1 MHMLTWHGAIVRRA
15 PAHATKDSERGP
27 SRSRLMQEPV
37 WLTTADSLDFDLDT
51 IPALDERLIVEPA
64 ETPGTIHIQQ
74 DGFYLSAAPSRR
86 ELTFDAAERLSWE
99 TFLLLEASDLA
110 DLRHILAHR
119 WKLRPG
125 SGIMEKSD
133 IRLVQGFVL
142 ELGGIQVNLAGRLPL
157 QSYAR
162 RRPVPR
168 LTYEPAIS
176 RETDTA
182 AQATPDYTPPA
193 SFVIQPGHELAEEIT
208 LADGSGAEGGY
219 EMELRPRRAPKIL
232 PHAHTAEQFRGLR
245 DCDFPLAGEPSF
257 AYPPIVAGDTDRTMV
272 SRFFQAVPD
281 ALHDNGGQLTLR
293 RERKRH
299 VLLAAGGEGTVF
311 DRDGA
316 ENDRGLLQN
325 TPLLPSGFAKR
336 DGHVW
341 VDMDVLGH
349 APKIAGTCLVFY
361 DASLDDY
368 AHFLLGSLA
377 ALDAMEQHASP
388 GARLLLPPSISGAPS
403 ISAQPSI
410 SGAQAGNGFDHRTL
424 MNLLGFGE
432 LPAVE
437 SMAPVVWTDD
447 AIFPVFDLAA
457 IPADR
462 LRRLRARAQ
471 LDPPS
476 QGGAA
481 ITEIQT
487 RLLLSNGFPPTVLAD
502 LLVRGGF
509 QAHDVAQLTLEQRIH
524 LMQSAEFVIAADA
537 KILTDILFCKPGTKI
552 LQILPGAVFD
562 PTIWSLAHKL
572 GLTYGVVGTYDEA
585 GPDLEVLAKLV
596 RMLGNYG

>member
-1 MHMLTWHGAIVRRA
+1 MHILTWHGAIVRRGS
-15 PAHATKDSERGP
+15 AHATKDAERGP
-27 SRSRLMQEPV
+27 SRSGLMQEPV
-37 WLTTADSLDFDLDT
+37 WLTAADSLDFDLDT
-51 IPALDERLIVEPA
+51 IPSVDQRLIVEQA
-64 ETPGTIHIQQ
+64 ETPGAIHIQQ

-99 TFLLLEASDLA
+99 TFLLLEPSDLA

-125 SGIMEKSD
+125 SGVMEKSD

-168 LTYEPAIS
+168 LTYEPATS
-176 RETDTA
+176 RETETA
-182 AQATPDYTPPA
+182 AQAAPDYTPPA

-245 DCDFPLAGEPSF
+245 DCDFPLAGETSF
-257 AYPPIVAGDTDRTMV
+257 AYPPLVAGDTDRTMV
-272 SRFFQAVPD
+272 ARFLQASPD
-281 ALHDNGGQLTLR
+281 TMHDNGGLLTLR

-325 TPLLPSGFAKR
+325 APFLPSGFAKR

-341 VDMDVLGH
+341 VDMDVLGQ

-377 ALDAMEQHASP
+377 ALDAMEQYASP

-403 ISAQPSI
+403 IALP
-410 SGAQAGNGFDHRTL
+410 QAGNGFDHRTL

-432 LPAVE
+432 LPAIE

-447 AIFPVFDLAA
+447 AIFPVFDLAT
-457 IPADR
+457 IPGDR
-462 LRRLRARAQ
+462 LRRLRARIQPALPQ
-471 LDPPS
+471 PQDA
-476 QGGAA
+476 AA
-481 ITEIQT
+481 IPEIQT
-487 RLLLSNGFPPTVLAD
+487 RLLLSKDVPPSVLAD
-502 LLVRGGF
+502 PLVRGGF

-524 LMQSAEFVIAADA
+524 LMRSAEFVVAADTE
-537 KILTDILFCKPGTKI
+537 ILTDILFCKAGTKI
-552 LQILPGAVFD
+552 LQILPDAVFD
-562 PTIWSLAHKL
+562 PTIWSLSHKL
-572 GLTYGVVGTYDEA
+572 GLTYGVLGTHNDSGLDFDA
-585 GPDLEVLAKLV
+585 LARLV
-596 RMLGNYG
+596 RILGNYG